1 MAIGDT
7 GGARWNGPHSADTAD
22 GGNTMATGGVVKSAG
37 RVMEVLE
44 LFAAERTPL
53 VASEIARRLDWP
65 KSSTNVLLRSL
76 VSMGY
81 LMVDVET
88 IEYFPTPRITGLG
101 DWIPDALRAGDD
113 AIRCLEE
120 LHDRTGETVTL
131 SIQNAFDM
139 QFVVVLPGTFPISLT
154 MREGFTASIFT
165 TAVGTALLTEET
177 DDTVRRLAQRAN
189 HRRRNDGGRRVDV
202 GKLLA
207 EVRAARE
214 RGYAVGY
221 ERVFPDTG
229 ALGMAVRSR
238 TGGRTL
244 VVGVGGLA
252 ARIRRNE
259 AQIVDA
265 MRKCFGKTRV
275 PLKISNGRLP
285 RATVRRKIG

>member
-1 MAIGDT
+1 M
-7 GGARWNGPHSADTAD
+7 PS
-22 GGNTMATGGVVKSAG
+22 GGVVKSAR

-44 LFAAERTPL
+44 LFAAERTPM

-65 KSSTNVLLRSL
+65 KSSANVLLRSL
-76 VSMGY
+76 VSLGY
-81 LMVDVET
+81 LMVDVRT
-88 IEYFPTPRITGLG
+88 VEYFPTPRITSLG

-113 AIRCLEE
+113 AIRRLEE

-131 SIQNAFDM
+131 SIQNGFDM
-139 QFVVVLPGTFPISLT
+139 QFVVVLPGTYPISLT

-165 TAVGTALLTEET
+165 TAVGNALLAEES

-189 HRRRNDGGRRVDV
+189 HRLRGGGRRVEI
-202 GKLLA
+202 GRLLA
-207 EVRAARE
+207 EVRATRD

-221 ERVFPDTG
+221 EKVFPDTG
-229 ALGMAVRSR
+229 ALGMAVQSR
-238 TGGRTL
+238 MGGRTL

-265 MRKCFGKTRV
+265 MRRSFGKARL
-275 PLKISNGRLP
+275 PLKSAAGRLP
-285 RATVRRKIG
+285 RVATRKTLG